1 MTTASPSAS
10 TTLGETDLPVR
21 DLVDGMPALMAGG
34 ANVIMQLAYPGVGYG
49 VVESKVTSGQATR
62 HPIKRARTTF
72 TYLSVAMLGNDHDR
86 AVFRKAVNGQHA
98 QVRNTADSPVK
109 YNAFDPKLQ
118 LWVAAC
124 LYWGSEDVYQKLH
137 RRPIPDEYAAAFYQ
151 YGARFGTTLQVRPE
165 MWPADRAAFEAY
177 WTEMQQSMHIDE
189 TVREYLDGL
198 VNLGN
203 LPRPLRRVFAPFNR
217 FVTIGYLPP
226 FFREQMRYEWTPADQ
241 HRFDR
246 MLRLI
251 ALVHT
256 RMPQAV
262 RVFPFNFFLWEMRR
276 RVRLGRPLV

>member
-1 MTTASPSAS
+1 VA
-10 TTLGETDLPVR
+10 
-21 DLVDGMPALMAGG
+21 
-34 ANVIMQLAYPGVGYG
+34 
-49 VVESKVTSGQATR
+49 ESRVTSGQATR

-72 TYLSVAMLGNDHDR
+72 TYLAVAMLGNDQDR

-98 QVRNTADSPVK
+98 QVRSAPDSPVT

-124 LYWGSEDVYQKLH
+124 LYWGSEDVYQRLH
-137 RRPIPDEYAAAFYQ
+137 GPVPPQHVDAFYQ

-165 MWPADRAAFEAY
+165 MWPADRA
-177 WTEMQQSMHIDE
+177 
-189 TVREYLDGL
+189 VREYLDGL

-203 LPRPLRRVFAPFNR
+203 IPGPLRRIFAGVNR

-226 FFREQMRYEWTPADQ
+226 LFREQMRYEWTPRDQ
-241 HRFDR
+241 ARFDR

-251 ALVHT
+251 ALVHN
-256 RMPQAV
+256 RMPEAV
-262 RVFPFNFFLWEMRR
+262 RVFPFNCFLWDMRR